1 MQDYAGT
8 IVIGAK
14 VNTKGATKDIENLY
28 QKIEKEQNRI
38 ERLLERKK
46 GLDINIEGYKNKI
59 EEASTKTEELS
70 QQLENIAKDQLE
82 INGLPQTIENIQK
95 MKEELSSFDLE
106 PTGDRMSSGWFST
119 HLQAEKYQEI
129 EKEFNKY
136 VDKIDEANSKL
147 DLAVQKQGRISREI
161 QQATANQAELNQKL
175 NEAVGKSGFDLG
187 GLEKGFSKI
196 IKKVGKIAMA
206 LVGVRTIINLIT
218 RSFNTLTEYNE
229 ELGTKMEQ
237 MRLVLAVALEP
248 VINYIVS
255 LLEIVLNIIDKIYT
269 ALFGISLYGRAN
281 ELWSQK
287 MAKNMASGAGSA
299 KEMRKQL
306 AGFDEMNVLN
316 DNVAGAG
323 GGGGFDMQDFI
334 LPDTPIPKG
343 LQWIMDNGEPL
354 GAIMGGVAGG
364 ALLMVDGLTR
374 LHFALQEYENDP
386 TLENFGEV
394 VHRAGEAWAG
404 FGMLAID
411 PVSTIA
417 GSIMAISGILTN
429 HKAEV
434 DKWVGDI
441 TSNIYGQADWL
452 SSNVSS
458 TMGTMWENVGK
469 DIEGGKEDFFDFMT
483 EAQGDFDSLGRTIE
497 LFKEGDIKGAWN
509 EIVSW
514 LSKKW
519 EFEKTR
525 FEKNLN
531 RIITNISNVVEG
543 IKTDLGNLWKWIEDN
558 LLKPIVDGW
567 NKSWNAIK
575 TIVSMAINHVVGEF
589 WRIVG
594 IIDNVGLT
602 IAEFIGGA
610 VRGVVNGALTFA
622 ENRINDFIRMINN
635 VVGIINKIPGVN
647 IGRIGYVSLPRMAVG
662 GIINQP
668 GRGVPVGGAIA
679 GESGRE
685 GILPLTDKQAMAEL
699 GREIG
704 KWISI
709 QAIVPVNI
717 GNRQV
722 ARVIQE
728 LNNDR
733 EFAMNS

>member
-1 MQDYAGT
+1 MEDNVGT
-8 IVIGAK
+8 IVIGTK
-14 VNTKGATKDIENLY
+14 VD
-28 QKIEKEQNRI
+28 
-38 ERLLERKK
+38 
-46 GLDINIEGYKNKI
+46 
-59 EEASTKTEELS
+59 
-70 QQLENIAKDQLE
+70 
-82 INGLPQTIENIQK
+82 
-95 MKEELSSFDLE
+95 SS
-106 PTGDRMSSGWFST
+106 
-119 HLQAEKYQEI
+119 
-129 EKEFNKY
+129 
-136 VDKIDEANSKL
+136 
-147 DLAVQKQGRISREI
+147 
-161 QQATANQAELNQKL
+161 
-175 NEAVGKSGFDLG
+175 
-187 GLEKGFSKI
+187 GLEKGYKNVEKKAKEMEN
-196 IKKVGKIAMA
+196 KKVKITYDSDTVDWADERWHEGKAGSEKEYSKWVAQQNTLAEKQVQIQQQVTSELQNQIGVQQQINEVKNQDLVEYDFLGGYNAQIEQLQKKLWDLQATYNMLANEPGFNAQSQDARELEIEIEKLINQIDRMREKQSKLNNEGFAKMEKGFSGLVKKAGKLALA

-218 RSFNTLTEYNE
+218 RSFNTLTQYNE
-229 ELGTKMEQ
+229 ELGTKVEQ

-248 VINYIVS
+248 IINWIINALQVVLS
-255 LLEIVLNIIDKIYT
+255 LFDKIYS

-316 DNVAGAG
+316 DNVAGSG

-364 ALLMVDGLTR
+364 ALLMADGLFR
-374 LHFALQEYENDP
+374 LNIALQEYDKNP

-404 FGMLAID
+404 FGMLAMS
-411 PVSTIA
+411 PVTTIGGA
-417 GSIMAISGILTN
+417 ITAISGILTN
-429 HKAEV
+429 HKEEV
-434 DKWVGDI
+434 DKWVDDV
-441 TSNIYGQADWL
+441 TTNVYDQADWL
-452 SSNVSS
+452 SDNVST
-458 TMGTMWENVGK
+458 TMGAMWENVGK
-469 DIEGGKEDFFDFMT
+469 DIEGGKEDFYDFMT
-483 EAQGDFDSLGRTIE
+483 EAQSDFDSLGRTIE

-509 EIVSW
+509 EIVNW
-514 LSKKW
+514 LSTKW

-525 FEKNLN
+525 FKKNLD
-531 RIITNISNVVEG
+531 RITANISRVVEG
-543 IKTDLGNLWKWIEDN
+543 LKTDLGNLWKWIEDN
-558 LLKPIVDGW
+558 LLNPIVDGW
-567 NKSWNAIK
+567 NKSWDAIK

-685 GILPLTDKQAMAEL
+685 GILPLTDKQTMAEL
-699 GREIG
+699 GKEIG

-709 QAIVPVNI
+709 QATVPVNI

>member
-38 ERLLERKK
+38 ERLLERKQ

-59 EEASTKTEELS
+59 EEASNKTEELS

-136 VDKIDEANSKL
+136 VDQIDEANSKL
-147 DLAVQKQGRISREI
+147 SLAERKQSRITQEI
-161 QQATANQAELNQKL
+161 QQATANQEELNQKL

-187 GLEKGFSKI
+187 GLSNGFSKI
-196 IKKVGKIAMA
+196 IKKVGKLAMA

-287 MAKNMASGAGSA
+287 MAKNMESGAGSA

-323 GGGGFDMQDFI
+323 GGSGFDPKDFI
-334 LPDTPIPKG
+334 LPETPIPKG
-343 LQWIMDNGEPL
+343 LQWIMENAEPL

-364 ALLMVDGLTR
+364 ALLMADGLFR
-374 LHFALQEYENDP
+374 LNIALQEYEKNP
-386 TLENFGEV
+386 SLENFGEIA
-394 VHRAGEAWAG
+394 HRAGEAMSG
-404 FGMLAID
+404 FGMLTMDMPIVIGGAF
-411 PVSTIA
+411 
-417 GSIMAISGILTN
+417 MAIAGILTN
-429 HKAEV
+429 HKEEV
-434 DKWVGDI
+434 DKMIDDV
-441 TSNIYGQADWL
+441 TKNIDTKSKWIDT
-452 SSNVSS
+452 NVSN
-458 TMGTMWENVGK
+458 TLGHMFGNLGTDIDFARK
-469 DIEGGKEDFFDFMT
+469 DFWKLME
-483 EAQGDFDSLGRTIE
+483 EAKNDFDSIGRVIQK
-497 LFKEGDIKGAWN
+497 FKEKDIKGAWN
-509 EIVSW
+509 EITTWMST
-514 LSKKW
+514 KW
-519 EFEKTR
+519 NQEITR
-525 FEKNLN
+525 FKGYITQIKN
-531 RIITNISNVVEG
+531 NVVNLFNG
-543 IKTDLGNLWKWIEDN
+543 IVADFNNVINWVI
-558 LLKPIVDGW
+558 
-567 NKSWNAIK
+567 NKIDYIAGYFRWFG
-575 TIVSMAINHVVGEF
+575 TTVGD
-589 WRIVG
+589 
-594 IIDNVGLT
+594 IIS
-602 IAEFIGGA
+602 GA
-610 VRGVVNGALTFA
+610 VKGAINGALYVV
-622 ENRINDFIRMINN
+622 ESRINEFIRMING
-635 VVGIINKIPGVN
+635 VVSLINKIPGVN
-647 IGRIGYVSLPRMAVG
+647 IGRIGYISLPRMAVG

-709 QAIVPVNI
+709 QATVPVNI

-728 LNNDR
+728 LNNER
-733 EFAMNS
+733 EFATNS